1 MEKEKRFK
9 YIYGPVPSWRLGSSL
24 GIDLLSQKEK
34 VCNFDC
40 LYCQIGKTKRYTQA
54 RKVYVST
61 EAVAREIKSLPEVS
75 IDYLT
80 FSGRGE
86 PTLAANLGEVARAI
100 KSIRTE
106 PLAILTNSSLI
117 DNQDVRKDLLLID
130 FVCLKLDSYSQ
141 QSLEK
146 INNPAAGIRFEN
158 ILNGIK
164 QFRKEYKGRLGLQ
177 IMFIEQNKNMAE
189 ELAGLARLI
198 GPDEVQIN
206 TPLRSCAPVALAP
219 KEISSI
225 KRCFKGLNI
234 VSPYDVSPRKVSP
247 ISARDTLKRRG
258 KK

>member
-1 MEKEKRFK
+1 MAGKKRFR

-24 GIDLLSQKEK
+24 GIDLLSQQEK

-40 LYCQIGKTKRYTQA
+40 LYCQIGRTKEYTRV
-54 RKVYVST
+54 RKIYAPT
-61 EAVAREIKSLPEVS
+61 EDVIKEIDSLPPVP

-86 PTLAANLGEVARAI
+86 PTLAKNLGEVAKAI
-100 KSIRTE
+100 KSKRKE

-117 DNQDVRKDLLLID
+117 DKQDVRADLLLMD

-141 QSLEK
+141 ASLRE
-146 INNPAAGIRFEN
+146 INRPAPGLEFEN

-177 IMFIEQNKNMAE
+177 IMFIEQNKNMAGQ
-189 ELAGLARLI
+189 LAELARLI

-206 TPLRSCAPVALAP
+206 TPLRSCAATGLTPQ
-219 KEISSI
+219 EISGI
-225 KRCFKGLNI
+225 KLYFKGLNTA
-234 VSPYDVSPRKVSP
+234 SPYDAAPRRVSP
-247 ISARDTLKRRG
+247 ISAKDTLKRRG
-258 KK
+258 KT

>member
-1 MEKEKRFK
+1 MGRKKRFK

-34 VCNFDC
+34 VCNFNC
-40 LYCQIGKTKRYTQA
+40 VYCQIGKTKQYAQA

-61 EAVAREIKSLPEVS
+61 EAVIREIKSLPDVP

-86 PTLAANLGEVARAI
+86 PTLAKNLAEVARAI
-100 KSIRTE
+100 KLIRKE
-106 PLAILTNSSLI
+106 PLAILSNSSLI
-117 DNQDVRKDLLLID
+117 DNQDIRKDLLLID

-164 QFRKEYKGRLGLQ
+164 QFRKEYNGRLGLQ
-177 IMFIEQNKNMAE
+177 IMFIEQNKNMADQ
-189 ELAGLARLI
+189 LAGLARLI

-206 TPLRSCAPVALAP
+206 TPLRPSAVTPLPP

-225 KRCFKGLNI
+225 KQCFKGLNI
-234 VSPYDVSPRKVSP
+234 VSPYDVRPRKVSP
-247 ISARDTLKRRG
+247 ISAEDTLKRRG